1 MKKLFETQ
9 KLNYKNF
16 IFDHVYISKLIDTV
30 RSGLSNNDFYII
42 KKDKKFKIMH
52 ITNFNERFDGR
63 LHYNT
68 GRRLNNGFIRNG
80 HNVLSISDRDIIHN
94 NKGFKDLSGKKT
106 LEGKIIET
114 FNNFKPDIIILGH
127 ADRVSQN
134 TLRKIKEINKSTKI
148 SQWFLDPL
156 SKYGPDHI
164 NNTKRILDKIDI
176 LDSTFLTT
184 EPSALSINLPNA
196 YFMPNPADKSF
207 EILENYKK
215 DCAYDVFFAM
225 SHGVHRGSLKYGKD
239 DDREIF
245 INKLIKFNK
254 EIVFDVYGMNNVQPV
269 WADEFIKRIS
279 NSYMGLN
286 LSRGKPIK
294 YYSSDRIVQLIG
306 NGLLT
311 FIDEKTNLRDFFSN
325 QEIVFY
331 KNIEDLSYKMNK
343 YKKDKKN
350 GKKIAKRGRDKYLKY
365 FNSDIVAEYIL
376 SKTLDYKTNKKI
388 IWS

>member
-1 MKKLFETQ
+1 M
-9 KLNYKNF
+9 
-16 IFDHVYISKLIDTV
+16 
-30 RSGLSNNDFYII
+30 
-42 KKDKKFKIMH
+42 M
-52 ITNFNERFDGR
+52 
-63 LHYNT
+63 
-68 GRRLNNGFIRNG
+68 
-80 HNVLSISDRDIIHN
+80 
-94 NKGFKDLSGKKT
+94 
-106 LEGKIIET
+106 
-114 FNNFKPDIIILGH
+114 
-127 ADRVSQN
+127 
-134 TLRKIKEINKSTKI
+134 
-148 SQWFLDPL
+148 
-156 SKYGPDHI
+156 
-164 NNTKRILDKIDI
+164 
-176 LDSTFLTT
+176 
-184 EPSALSINLPNA
+184 
-196 YFMPNPADKSF
+196 
-207 EILENYKK
+207 
-215 DCAYDVFFAM
+215 FFAM

-350 GKKIAKRGRDKYLKY
+350 GKKIAKSGKDKYFMY

-376 SKTLDYKTNKKI
+376 SIKLDYKTNKKI